1 MAKTTKKPTTSK
13 KSTQRKGVTAKESP
27 KNSKKPTVRSSNK
40 TARVADEG
48 RTRKAVATK
57 KTVGETEVTVD
68 RRRSDRRTSTEPA
81 LTERRKLE
89 RREKVTRRRQIDP
102 TTCERDYSDD
112 EVEFMNAL
120 DNYKRASGRMFPTCS
135 EILEVIRELG
145 YAKKAPVQGDSA
157 TAQTDGN
164 ERTNGSDSPESEP
177 GMVVAADCEGSIDEE
192 VLV

>member
-1 MAKTTKKPTTSK
+1 MAKTTKKLTTSK
-13 KSTQRKGVTAKESP
+13 KPTQRKGVLAKESP
-27 KNSKKPTVRSSNK
+27 RNAKKSTVRSSSRS
-40 TARVADEG
+40 TRAADEG
-48 RTRKAVATK
+48 RTGKAVARK
-57 KTVGETEVTVD
+57 KAAGETEVTID
-68 RRRSDRRTSTEPA
+68 RRRSDRRTDTEPA
-81 LTERRKLE
+81 VTERRKLE

-145 YAKKAPVQGDSA
+145 YAKKSRGQGDST
-157 TAQTDGN
+157 TAQADGN
-164 ERTNGSDSPESEP
+164 EGTIATNNPESEP
-177 GMVVAADCEGSIDEE
+177 GMVVAADCEGLIDEE